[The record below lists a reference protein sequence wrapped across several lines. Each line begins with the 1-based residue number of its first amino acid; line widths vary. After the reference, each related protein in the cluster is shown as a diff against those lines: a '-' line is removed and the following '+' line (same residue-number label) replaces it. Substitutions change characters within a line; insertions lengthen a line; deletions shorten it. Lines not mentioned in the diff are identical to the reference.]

1 MVIYQCPMR
10 QRGAAI
16 QAETIADK
24 VYFLIRQDIVSGV
37 FRPGER
43 IHEKQLAAQLG
54 ISRTPIREA
63 LLKLEAEGVV
73 ACNSRRSYNVR
84 VLSVD
89 DVREIYETLGILEG
103 AAAAAVVNL
112 LDDDDLSQL
121 RQFNRQMA
129 TAAAN
134 GDWQAFGSWNRRFH
148 EVFLLKLDNRTL
160 RDTCNL
166 VRGPLYTFPIPRQTL
181 SAWLRKSVAEHRAII
196 RLAEARDAEGL
207 GIYFRHVH
215 WGYERNR
222 QFIRDAFEPP
232 GDPPVNTG

>member
-1 MVIYQCPMR
+1 MR